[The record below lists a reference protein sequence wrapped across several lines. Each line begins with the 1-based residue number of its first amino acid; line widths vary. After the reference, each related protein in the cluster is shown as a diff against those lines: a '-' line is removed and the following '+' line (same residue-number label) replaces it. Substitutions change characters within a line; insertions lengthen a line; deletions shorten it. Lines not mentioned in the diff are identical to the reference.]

1 MKFDKKIQALWGPQV
16 FFDLLDCQTSEY
28 VSAEKRLFLLQSA
41 MEGVKKNV
49 YFFVEVNMI
58 FREMRQ
64 KKQELSRQEIADILH
79 KGTSGVLALLGDND
93 YPYAVPI
100 SYVYDDGKIYFHS
113 AKSGHKI
120 DAIQRT
126 EKASFCVI
134 DKDLVV
140 PEEYTTYFR
149 SVIAFGQIRIIEGD
163 LEKRAAIEKLA
174 IKYAPE
180 DTAAS
185 RDHAINRG
193 WKPLCMLEMTIDHI
207 TGKEAIGLV
216 KEKEKLNRL

>member
-1 MKFDKKIQALWGPQV
+1 
-16 FFDLLDCQTSEY
+16 
-28 VSAEKRLFLLQSA
+28 
-41 MEGVKKNV
+41 
-49 YFFVEVNMI
+49 MI
-58 FREMRQ
+58 FREMRLR
-64 KKQELSRQEIADILH
+64 KQELSRQKVADILH

-113 AKSGHKI
+113 AKNGHKI

-126 EKASFCVI
+126 AKASFCVI

-149 SVIAFGQIRIIEGD
+149 SVIAFGKIRVIED
-163 LEKRAAIEKLA
+163 DREKRAAIEKLA

-180 DTAAS
+180 DTAAN
-185 RDHAINRG
+185 RDDAISRG
-193 WKPLCMLEMTIDHI
+193 WKPLCMLEMKIDHI

>member
-1 MKFDKKIQALWGPQV
+1 
-16 FFDLLDCQTSEY
+16 
-28 VSAEKRLFLLQSA
+28 
-41 MEGVKKNV
+41 
-49 YFFVEVNMI
+49 MI

-126 EKASFCVI
+126 AKASFCVI
-134 DKDLVV
+134 DKDLVI
-140 PEEYTTYFR
+140 PEGMRLDVDENAIVAT
-149 SVIAFGQIRIIEGD
+149 IAD
-163 LEKRAAIEKLA
+163 NSAVDTD
-174 IKYAPE
+174 E
-180 DTAAS
+180 DQSEDGTES
-185 RDHAINRG
+185 
-193 WKPLCMLEMTIDHI
+193 KQ
-207 TGKEAIGLV
+207 
-216 KEKEKLNRL
+216 